1 MPHTYTVSS
10 SVFSF
15 EEVFYHP
22 YECRLFSHKIN
33 MVGKP
38 IQWNLLTSA
47 NLRRS
52 VSQCSH
58 ITHYHYGCME
68 VTQHWQAYNQKGD
81 NPKWSNM
88 LLIVNFLWKQN
99 LWKPTTKDVH
109 DYLNAECCI
118 SPAVHQTKKLTRQRW
133 CLGHCYQEIMV
144 KINSSSFS
152 LTQWS
157 LFIFCCIDNNL
168 MLNRCF
174 LTKKAFLLDLWKYR

>member
-52 VSQCSH
+52 VSQCSN

-88 LLIVNFLWKQN
+88 LLIVNFLWKHT
-99 LWKPTTKDVH
+99 KPMETDNKRRIWLCKCRMLHIT
-109 DYLNAECCI
+109 
-118 SPAVHQTKKLTRQRW
+118 
-133 CLGHCYQEIMV
+133 
-144 KINSSSFS
+144 SSSSNKETDKTEVVFRS
-152 LTQWS
+152 LLS
-157 LFIFCCIDNNL
+157 RDYGE
-168 MLNRCF
+168 
-174 LTKKAFLLDLWKYR
+174 D